1 MEEERDLVEEYI
13 SKSLPEKRKELGKTI
28 AEMTFMTEKL
38 LHDLNT
44 DYEVKPVQDYDNLF
58 DSVTSEEEYLN
69 GLYEDVLELQ
79 DVMGAYYTFAT
90 SLYYEDDAKEDM
102 N

>member
-1 MEEERDLVEEYI
+1 MEEEKNLVEEYVL
-13 SKSLPEKRKELGKTI
+13 KPLPEKRRELGKTI

-58 DSVTSEEEYLN
+58 DPATSEEEYLN

-90 SLYYEDDAKEDM
+90 SLYYEDDTKEDM

>member
-1 MEEERDLVEEYI
+1 MEEEKDLYEEYLKLSI
-13 SKSLPEKRKELGKTI
+13 PDKRKQLGRAI

-38 LHDLNT
+38 LKDLNP
-44 DYEVKPVQDYDNLF
+44 DYQVKPMAEYDNLF
-58 DSVTSEEEYLN
+58 DGTTSEEEYLN

-79 DVMGAYYTFAT
+79 DVMGSYYTFST
-90 SLYYEDDAKEDM
+90 SLYYEKENEQDM

>member
-1 MEEERDLVEEYI
+1 MEEEKDLMEEYI
-13 SKSLPEKRKELGKTI
+13 KLSIPDKRKMLGRTI

-38 LHDLNT
+38 LKDLNN
-44 DYEVKPVQDYDNLF
+44 DYQVKPMEEYDNLF
-58 DSVTSEEEYLN
+58 DGNTSEEEYLN

-79 DVMGAYYTFAT
+79 DVMGSYFTFST
-90 SLYYEDDAKEDM
+90 SLYYEKEEDM